1 MKISSYMKPK
11 YPVLLV
17 AGLSGLFTVLNLAFA
32 TERYVDANSANPKP
46 PYTNWATAA
55 NVIQDAVDAATSGDE
70 VVVTNGVYRTGGRA
84 LFNGTMTNRV
94 GVAKPLTL
102 RSVNGPQFTVIQG
115 YQVPGMTNGIGAI
128 RCVYPTNGASLSGFT
143 LTNGATLPTRGF
155 LGDFIGGGVL
165 CGEIDA
171 GGFFLTTNVVV
182 SNCVVIC
189 NSAGDSGGGAAGGT
203 LINSTLT
210 GNSILEDG
218 TEGGGAW
225 GCTLNNCTLTGNDLH
240 RHQCCSCVAA
250 LLSRGRRELK
260 RESVH
265 ATRSRTA
272 FQLRRSAQSEFK
284 NRRKS
289 RSRRGHEAEVFFSR
303 QNPPPYASWG
313 LASAA
318 TCRQS
323 RAEILINQ
331 TSAT

>member
-94 GVAKPLTL
+94 AVAKPLTL

-115 YQVPGMTNGIGAI
+115 SQVPSTTNGIGAI

-189 NSAGDSGGGAAGGT
+189 NSAADSGGGAAGGT

-225 GCTLNNCTLTGNDLH
+225 GCTLNNCTLTGN
-240 RHQCCSCVAA
+240 SA
-250 LLSRGRRELK
+250 LSGF
-260 RESVH
+260 SFPVG
-265 ATRSRTA
+265 
-272 FQLRRSAQSEFK
+272 SAE
-284 NRRKS
+284 
-289 RSRRGHEAEVFFSR
+289 
-303 QNPPPYASWG
+303 
-313 LASAA
+313 
-318 TCRQS
+318 T
-323 RAEILINQ
+323 
-331 TSAT
+331 

>member
-17 AGLSGLFTVLNLAFA
+17 AGLGGLFTVLNLAFA

-128 RCVYPTNGASLSGFT
+128 RCVYLTNGASLSGFT
-143 LTNGATLPTRGF
+143 LTNGATLPTGGF
-155 LGDFIGGGVL
+155 LGDFIGGGAL

-189 NSAGDSGGGAAGGT
+189 NSAADSGGGAAGGT

-225 GCTLNNCTLTGNDLH
+225 GCTLNNCTLTGNSALSGFSFPVQQQ
-240 RHQCCSCVAA
+240 HQQSCIHGPGSTRLPLRPDAEKGTR
-250 LLSRGRRELK
+250 LSKNCGK
-260 RESVH
+260 R
-265 ATRSRTA
+265 
-272 FQLRRSAQSEFK
+272 LRF
-284 NRRKS
+284 
-289 RSRRGHEAEVFFSR
+289 
-303 QNPPPYASWG
+303 
-313 LASAA
+313 
-318 TCRQS
+318 CR
-323 RAEILINQ
+323 NGW
-331 TSAT
+331 T